1 MAMQADSP
9 PADGI
14 APSAPDDLPPPT
26 TERTLSVRF
35 TASGSEYFR
44 IWIVNLLL
52 IVVTLGFY
60 LPFAKARR
68 LRYFYANTLVDDQP
82 LAFHGDAWKMFRGY
96 LMMLIIFGAYAV
108 SSYVSNWVAFGAFV
122 LLAALWPALWRSSLM
137 FRLGNTSWRGL
148 RMSFEGTLADAYRAM
163 LPLFVPALLILAVTA
178 WFMDGVDPR
187 DGPAVAAA
195 NAAMGP
201 YIGLVMLL
209 MLLMT
214 PWALWRIKAYQHGGY
229 RYAQQAARFTG
240 RLGGF
245 YLLGLKL
252 LGAFVLTVAVLVGAA
267 ALAVLMSKSGGASS
281 TGLAL
286 GVSVPLAIV
295 AWIALGWLGALAAA
309 GLQNLAW
316 NHTESSQLRFASRVR
331 VGALTRLKIKNL
343 LLVVVTLGL
352 YRPFAV
358 VAVTRMHLE
367 TVEARTSGDVDA
379 WLASATTSAGTGSGE
394 MSGDFFGID
403 IGL

>member
-1 MAMQADSP
+1 
-9 PADGI
+9 
-14 APSAPDDLPPPT
+14 
-26 TERTLSVRF
+26 
-35 TASGSEYFR
+35 
-44 IWIVNLLL
+44 
-52 IVVTLGFY
+52 
-60 LPFAKARR
+60 
-68 LRYFYANTLVDDQP
+68 
-82 LAFHGDAWKMFRGY
+82 
-96 LMMLIIFGAYAV
+96 
-108 SSYVSNWVAFGAFV
+108 
-122 LLAALWPALWRSSLM
+122 
-137 FRLGNTSWRGL
+137 
-148 RMSFEGTLADAYRAM
+148 MSR
-163 LPLFVPALLILAVTA
+163 
-178 WFMDGVDPR
+178 
-187 DGPAVAAA
+187 
-195 NAAMGP
+195 
-201 YIGLVMLL
+201 
-209 MLLMT
+209 
-214 PWALWRIKAYQHGGY
+214 
-229 RYAQQAARFTG
+229 
-240 RLGGF
+240 
-245 YLLGLKL
+245 
-252 LGAFVLTVAVLVGAA
+252 
-267 ALAVLMSKSGGASS
+267 SGGASS